1 MSDLN
6 RIQNFEDGDLVTA
19 DKLRKLVD
27 QTTINPTFV
36 SSKEQILTA
45 GVDKALDTILIYDN
59 SGTVLKQIKVEELL
73 KVAVLLP
80 TLSAT
85 DGTIESLTTSII
97 DGQPNKGLLVTAND
111 GVNVTGKSWVSSD
124 GLLVTVTSTA
134 HGLATG
140 AVLVI
145 VASNAAYS
153 ADTAITVTNADTF
166 TYTLT
171 QTDPVRAASAGTLS
185 YTQKGYLVVDG
196 RLAVTGKTDV
206 ADLKVTGSLTS
217 SGTATLGSAT
227 VTSLTI
233 GGKTPMTTQDN
244 QIRIYAKSGSTTGK
258 TGAGVD
264 NLIYETPTLN
274 IPTDETWLY
283 EFLVQTTSGYVNGN
297 TRADAGSVSMKV
309 FVDTTLVATL
319 YGSTS
324 PYGGHTATFTY
335 AASRT
340 SANNGTKI
348 AIKTY
353 NWWGLNYEPYYQIKL
368 TKVKTSTTSD
378 AASCI

>member
-1 MSDLN
+1 MTDLN
-6 RIQNFEDGDLVTA
+6 RIQTFEDGDLVTA
-19 DKLRKLVD
+19 DKLKKLVD
-27 QTTINPTFV
+27 LTSINPSFV
-36 SSKEQILTA
+36 SDKEQLLTA
-45 GVDKALDTILIYDN
+45 GVDKDLDTILIYDN
-59 SGTVLKQIKVEELL
+59 SGTVLKQIKVNELL

-85 DGTIESLTTSII
+85 NGTIESLVTSVI

-111 GVNVTGKSWVSSD
+111 GVQVTGKSWVSSD

-134 HGLATG
+134 HGLSSG
-140 AVLVI
+140 AVLTI
-145 VASNAAYS
+145 VASNTAYN
-153 ADTAITVTNADTF
+153 ADTAITVTNDDTF

-171 QTDPVRAASAGTLS
+171 QTDPVRTASAGTLS
-185 YTQKGYLVVDG
+185 YTQNGYLVVDG

-244 QIRIYAKSGSTTGK
+244 QIRIYTKSGVTSGK

-264 NLIYETPTLN
+264 NLIYETPTLT
-274 IPTDETWLY
+274 IPTDETWIY

-297 TRADAGSVSMKV
+297 TRADYGSVSMKV
-309 FVDTTLVATL
+309 FFDTTLTATL
-319 YGSTS
+319 YASTS

-335 AASRT
+335 AATRT
-340 SANNGTKI
+340 SANNGSKI
-348 AIKTY
+348 TLKTY
-353 NWWGLNYEPYYQIKL
+353 NWWGLNTEPYYQIKL
-368 TKVKTSTTSD
+368 TKVKTSTLSD
-378 AASCI
+378 ASGCI